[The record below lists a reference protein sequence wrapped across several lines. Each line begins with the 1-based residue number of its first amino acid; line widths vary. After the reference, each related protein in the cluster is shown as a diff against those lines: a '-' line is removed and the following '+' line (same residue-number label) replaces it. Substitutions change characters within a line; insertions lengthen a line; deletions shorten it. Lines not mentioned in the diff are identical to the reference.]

1 MKQNVR
7 KSEIKVKLMLLS
19 NYITYGDFE
28 MSKGIMQQILDED
41 KQFLWSLIDSIL
53 KKSLVS
59 LL

>member
-1 MKQNVR
+1 MKQDAK

-28 MSKGIMQQILDED
+28 MTKGIMQQILSED
-41 KQFLWSLIDSIL
+41 KHYLWSLIDSIL

>member
-1 MKQNVR
+1 MKQDAK

-28 MSKGIMQQILDED
+28 MTKGIMQQILSED
-41 KQFLWSLIDSIL
+41 KQYLWSLIDSIL